1 MERIRPFLAATAAL
15 AVASSMALLPALTS
29 ATSASAAAGHTQVLT
44 APCPAGYGTLF
55 DADGA
60 GYGLQGQGKGNP
72 AKTID
77 PSNCWTF
84 VPDGSIGGQ
93 PFYQIKNATGN
104 CLSWWNSAQRFVL
117 ADPGCSTGSINQQFS
132 VFSTGTYETFNNV
145 DCECSVSAFTI
156 TSGSELGLYI
166 GPPIRNDEWAGI
178 APAP

>member
-1 MERIRPFLAATAAL
+1 MNRLRPFLAATVAL

-29 ATSASAAAGHTQVLT
+29 ATSASAAVGQTQVN
-44 APCPAGYGTLF
+44 AACPAGYGTLF

-84 VPDGSIGGQ
+84 VPDGSLFGQ
-93 PFYQIKNATGN
+93 NIYLIKNAAGN
-104 CLSWWNSAQRFVL
+104 CLSWWNSVMRFVL
-117 ADPGCSTGSINQQFS
+117 ADPGCSAASDNQRFY
-132 VFSTGTYETFNNV
+132 VAANGIYETFLN
-145 DCECSVSAFTI
+145 DFCSCSVSAFTI
-156 TSGSELGLYI
+156 TSGSELGAYY

-178 APAP
+178 GPS